1 MTPPTQHTILGD
13 RYQLGTQIAVGGMGD
28 VWRAEDTLL
37 HRPVA
42 VKILKTELSSDPTFL
57 DRFRAEARTTA
68 SLSHSGIA
76 SVFDY
81 GETTLEAGMPT
92 AYLVMELVEG
102 EPLSAI
108 LARERALTVERTLD
122 IVGQAA
128 AALQTAHQGGM
139 VHRDIKPG
147 NLMITPKGE
156 VKITD
161 FGVARVAYSV
171 PLTLQGMVVGT
182 AQYFSPEQAEGRQVG
197 PASDIY
203 SLGVVAYECL
213 AGRLPFIADNP
224 LAVAMMQI
232 RDYPPPLP
240 PHVPPPVRAVIE
252 RTMAKDPRFRYATG
266 GVLAAALE
274 VARAGGYDAVPA
286 ALLPAPP
293 QTPVPSMPAVSAVA
307 APMPMPVG
315 AVPMH
320 PPPAQRRRT
329 GVLAVVLLVLAIAVA
344 AVIWLVIRDDDE
356 SSSSRP
362 DPFTIGLRLDG
373 AR

>member
-13 RYQLGTQIAVGGMGD
+13 RYQLATQIAIGGMGE
-28 VWRAEDTLL
+28 VWRADDTLL

-42 VKILKTELSSDPTFL
+42 VKILKSELSSDPTFI

-68 SLSHSGIA
+68 SLSHAGIA

-81 GETTLEAGMPT
+81 GETTLDVGTPT

-108 LARERALTVERTLD
+108 LAREHALTVDYTLD
-122 IVGQAA
+122 IVWQAA
-128 AALQTAHQGGM
+128 TALQVAHATGM

-147 NLMITPKGE
+147 NLMITPQGQ

-171 PLTLQGMVVGT
+171 PLTQQGMVVGT
-182 AQYFSPEQAEGRQVG
+182 AQYFSPEQAEGHQVG
-197 PASDIY
+197 PASDVY

-213 AGRLPFIADNP
+213 AGRLPFIADNA

-232 RDYPPPLP
+232 RDHPPPLP
-240 PHVPPPVRAVIE
+240 PHVPPPVRAVLD

-266 GVLAAALE
+266 GALATAVEL
-274 VARAGGYDAVPA
+274 ARTGQYVGGSTQLPPA
-286 ALLPAPP
+286 APH
-293 QTPVPSMPAVSAVA
+293 TPVPPMAAVA
-307 APMPMPVG
+307 APMSMPMPTP
-315 AVPMH
+315 AVPM
-320 PPPAQRRRT
+320 PPLPARRRRT
-329 GVLAVVLLVLAIAVA
+329 GALAVALLMLAIAVA
-344 AVIWLVIRDDDE
+344 VVVWLLVRDDDE
-356 SSSSRP
+356 SSSSGP

-373 AR
+373 QR